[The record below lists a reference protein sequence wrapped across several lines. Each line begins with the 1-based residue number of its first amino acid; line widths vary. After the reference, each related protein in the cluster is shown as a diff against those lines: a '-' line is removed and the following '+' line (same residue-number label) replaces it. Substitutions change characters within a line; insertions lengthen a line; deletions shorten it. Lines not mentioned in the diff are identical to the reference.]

1 MSKATG
7 IYINAP
13 LPDYTYVFRWWLK
26 EDEDPEGTQSQV
38 VIVRS
43 DHPLTMQALKQHLED
58 IDAKPERFDL
68 VDMPRNC
75 AAMLDTWEPFIE
87 FAAANDSTVQR
98 VTLLKEWWREHEAT
112 EPQG

>member
-1 MSKATG
+1 MTDNTRM
-7 IYINAP
+7 YFNAP
-13 LPDYTYVFRWWLK
+13 MPDFTYVLRWWLT
-26 EDEDPEGTQSQV
+26 EPGEEVGTQSQV

-58 IDAKPERFDL
+58 LDAKPERFEL

-75 AAMLDTWEPFIE
+75 AAKLDTWEPFIE
-87 FAAANDSTVQR
+87 FAVANDSTVQR
-98 VTLLKEWWREHEAT
+98 VPLLKEWWREHEAT